1 MTPFMTP
8 IFDFHQ
14 VISTFK
20 TTLMILA
27 LSLMKTSLNFAPS
40 CARDSI
46 FHKVFTSIVKA
57 VLLIL
62 LYLIRFLFSKSNMR
76 VINLDF

>member
-27 LSLMKTSLNFAPS
+27 LSLMKTSLKLLHRVPETPFFIKFSP
-40 CARDSI
+40 
-46 FHKVFTSIVKA
+46 
-57 VLLIL
+57 VL
-62 LYLIRFLFSKSNMR
+62 
-76 VINLDF
+76 